1 MDKNELKNLIEERN
15 EKRKP
20 LVKITFEDLTSFSI
34 NDHQYKMISDH
45 NNSFDVHQFEMTFN
59 SSFSKFD
66 YIVGQLF
73 DDQLR
78 LRGFYDAGRENAD
91 GPFIDQL
98 NDILVEQLIFSDDLY
113 IIQNLEPRPIPVPR
127 SNSRRRRSRRGRQRN
142 RRSNADNKNGGFKT
156 TTTKVQNNEGKRKM
170 VVKEKRKTGN
180 HDFVIKENKK
190 GK

>member
-1 MDKNELKNLIEERN
+1 MDKNELKDLIEERN
-15 EKRKP
+15 AKRKP
-20 LVKITFEDLTSFSI
+20 MVKITFEDLTSFSI

-45 NNSFDVHQFEMTFN
+45 NNSFDVHQFEMAFN

-73 DDQLR
+73 DNQLR
-78 LRGFYDAGRENAD
+78 LRGFYEAGRDNAE
-91 GPFIDQL
+91 GPFIGQL
-98 NDILVEQLIFSDDLY
+98 NDILVEQLIFSDDIY

-127 SNSRRRRSRRGRQRN
+127 SSSRRRRSRRGRQRN
-142 RRSNADNKNGGFKT
+142 RRNSDNKNGGFKT

-170 VVKEKRKTGN
+170 VVKEKRKNGN
-180 HDFVIKENKK
+180 HNFVIKENKK